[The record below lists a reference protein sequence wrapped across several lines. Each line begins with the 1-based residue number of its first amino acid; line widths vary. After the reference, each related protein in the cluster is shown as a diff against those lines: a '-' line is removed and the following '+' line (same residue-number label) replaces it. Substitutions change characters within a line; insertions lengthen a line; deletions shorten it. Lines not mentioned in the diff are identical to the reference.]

1 MEGDTMRLIRVS
13 EMGEFPR
20 VLVKVYACIGLLS
33 LAAALIVWSFVST
46 VYGSAA
52 IFAVIVV
59 LVPIIVFIYIVEC
72 YSH

>member
-1 MEGDTMRLIRVS
+1 
-13 EMGEFPR
+13 
-20 VLVKVYACIGLLS
+20 
-33 LAAALIVWSFVST
+33 LIVWSFVST